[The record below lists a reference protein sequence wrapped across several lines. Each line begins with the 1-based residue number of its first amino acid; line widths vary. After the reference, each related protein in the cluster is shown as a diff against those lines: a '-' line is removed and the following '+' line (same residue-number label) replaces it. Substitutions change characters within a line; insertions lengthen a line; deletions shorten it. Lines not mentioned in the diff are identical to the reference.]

1 MRWITVPF
9 QTDAVTDIPAHQ
21 EGQIL
26 LDEKLSRLEEARLD
40 DEAFVQQEWKQE
52 DHWQTVSTKS

>member
-21 EGQIL
+21 AGQIL
-26 LDEKLSRLEEARLD
+26 LDEKPNRLEEARLY
-40 DEAFVQQEWKQE
+40 DEAFVEQEWEQE
-52 DHWQTVSTKS
+52 EQTISTTN